1 MAMKNVAG
9 AALGLTGILA
19 ANMGLAQTDYDYAP
33 VVDVRPI
40 VRIVEISTPSEQ
52 CWEEEYLVDRG
63 PRRNQSNTP
72 AILGTIIGGAIG
84 NAVGHNKSNQRV
96 GAVVGAVLGHS
107 VARDIMRN
115 NSGPAVR
122 RVETVERCETVYRV
136 QEEERIVGYN
146 VTYNYN
152 GQDYTVRTD
161 RDPGSRIR
169 LRVSVEP
176 VL

>member
-1 MAMKNVAG
+1 MKSGITLIAAG
-9 AALGLTGILA
+9 LSGMLATASAA
-19 ANMGLAQTDYDYAP
+19 AQVEYDYAQ

-40 VRIVEISTPSEQ
+40 VRVVEISTPEEQ

-63 PRRNQSNTP
+63 HYRRDSGTP
-72 AILGTIIGGAIG
+72 PLLGAIIGGALG
-84 NAVGHNKSNQRV
+84 NAVGHGKSNQRV

-107 VARDIMRN
+107 IGRDIMRQQE
-115 NSGPAVR
+115 GPYAR
-122 RVETVERCETVYRV
+122 EVETVQRCETVYRSR
-136 QEEERIVGYN
+136 EEERIVGYQ

-161 RDPGSRIR
+161 SDPGERIR
-169 LRVSVEP
+169 VRVSVQP

>member
-1 MAMKNVAG
+1 MNQQVIRTCVFLLVLLLAGSLVA
-9 AALGLTGILA
+9 
-19 ANMGLAQTDYDYAP
+19 QVEYEYAP

-40 VRIVEISTPSEQ
+40 VQVVEISTPQEQ
-52 CWEEEYLVDRG
+52 CWEEEYLVERSYRG
-63 PRRNQSNTP
+63 NDSGTP

-107 VARDIMRN
+107 VARDIMRQ
-115 NSGPAVR
+115 SRGPVVR
-122 RVETVERCETVYRV
+122 EVETVERCETVYRSR
-136 QEEERIVGYN
+136 EEERIVGYN

-152 GQDYTVRTD
+152 GQDYTIRTD
-161 RDPGSRIR
+161 TDPGSEIQ

-176 VL
+176 IL